1 MSADT
6 ERVDPDESDSEQAEK
21 TDSRQWR
28 RRLRRTAA
36 VLGTVLLVAAVI
48 PFVVFAVPQVV
59 GADHGFVILSG
70 SMEPDISA
78 GDVVIVDG
86 SRSVDVGDVITFEDD
101 ADIPTTHRVVAIEDG
116 AYVTQGDANEE
127 PDDQP
132 VDPDRVLGEVAVT
145 IPYIGYIIVWANS
158 PLGYVA
164 LVGVPLTLLLGT
176 ELRAWRRRRNDDATP
191 DAAGD
196 STPGEDVDA
205 LRPAI
210 RWRGDQQASDRS
222 ETGRQASTESAA
234 AVHARSDSQT
244 VHEFVRANGHNE
256 RETVGESAAAKSV
269 PDEVSGLSAVEPDEE
284 VEQSGDDERE
294 TTDPEMDAPET
305 DSPETVAV
313 AVADLKLSV
322 LATGV
327 LFAYAGWHVWLTTT
341 AGIAPSPVSVG
352 AMTAGLLGLVL
363 AGWVT
368 VSAWRATTHETET
381 VPERAVPHPETD
393 GGADRRD
400 V

>member
-1 MSADT
+1 MSSDT
-6 ERVDPDESDSEQAEK
+6 ERVETDSEQAEK

-28 RRLRRTAA
+28 QRLRRTGA
-36 VLGTVLLVAAVI
+36 VLGTVLLVAAVV
-48 PFVVFAVPQVV
+48 PFVVFAAPQVV

-70 SMEPDISA
+70 SMEPAIST

-86 SRSVDVGDVITFEDD
+86 SRSVGVGDVITFEDD
-101 ADIPTTHRVVAIEDG
+101 ANIPTTHRVVAIANG

-132 VDPDRVLGEVAVT
+132 VDPDRVLGEVTVT

-164 LVGVPLTLLLGT
+164 LIGVPLTLLLGT

-191 DAAGD
+191 DAAD
-196 STPGEDVDA
+196 SPPSDEDVDA

-222 ETGRQASTESAA
+222 ETGNQANTESTT
-234 AVHARSDSQT
+234 AVHDGSDSQT
-244 VHEFVRANGHNE
+244 VHEFVRVNGH
-256 RETVGESAAAKSV
+256 
-269 PDEVSGLSAVEPDEE
+269 
-284 VEQSGDDERE
+284 DERE
-294 TTDPEMDAPET
+294 TTDPEMDTPET

-341 AGIAPSPVSVG
+341 AGGPPHPMSVG
-352 AMTAGLLGLVL
+352 ALTAGLLGLVL

-368 VSAWRATTHETET
+368 VSAWRTTTHEPQT

-393 GGADRRD
+393 GEADKRD
-400 V
+400 T

>member
-1 MSADT
+1 
-6 ERVDPDESDSEQAEK
+6 
-21 TDSRQWR
+21 
-28 RRLRRTAA
+28 
-36 VLGTVLLVAAVI
+36 
-48 PFVVFAVPQVV
+48 
-59 GADHGFVILSG
+59 
-70 SMEPDISA
+70 
-78 GDVVIVDG
+78 
-86 SRSVDVGDVITFEDD
+86 
-101 ADIPTTHRVVAIEDG
+101 
-116 AYVTQGDANEE
+116 
-127 PDDQP
+127 
-132 VDPDRVLGEVAVT
+132 VLGEVAVT

-191 DAAGD
+191 GAAGD
-196 STPGEDVDA
+196 STPGEDVDD

-210 RWRGDQQASDRS
+210 RWRGDQQASDQS
-222 ETGRQASTESAA
+222 ETGGQANTGPTAV
-234 AVHARSDSQT
+234 VHARSDSQT

-341 AGIAPSPVSVG
+341 AGAPPHPVSVG
-352 AMTAGLLGLVL
+352 ALTAGLLGLVL

-368 VSAWRATTHETET
+368 VSAWRTTTHEPQT
-381 VPERAVPHPETD
+381 VPERTVPHPETD
-393 GGADRRD
+393 GGAGRRD
-400 V
+400 R